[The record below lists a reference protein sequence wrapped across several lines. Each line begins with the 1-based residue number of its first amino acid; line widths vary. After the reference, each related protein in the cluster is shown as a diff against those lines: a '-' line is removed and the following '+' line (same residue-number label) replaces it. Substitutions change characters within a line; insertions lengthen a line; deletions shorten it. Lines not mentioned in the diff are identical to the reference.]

1 MPWSRSRRI
10 RFSTSATWRTLIAAV
25 GSSISTIFGS
35 ESRVRAMATAWRWP
49 PDICLTRSR
58 GRVSDFSS
66 LKSSPAR
73 RYMRAIVEDADRADA
88 LAQLAPEKDV
98 GGGRE
103 IVAEREVLI
112 DDLDAVLAR
121 LDRPVEMHL
130 LAVDRRCCRARAGSC
145 RR

>member
-1 MPWSRSRRI
+1 M

-73 RYMRAIVEDADRADA
+73 RYMRGIVEDAHRPDA
-88 LAQLAPEKDV
+88 LAQLAAEEDI
-98 GGGRE
+98 GGRRQ

-121 LDRPVEMHL
+121 FDRAMEMHL
-130 LAVDRRCCRARAGSC
+130 PC

>member
-1 MPWSRSRRI
+1 M
-10 RFSTSATWRTLIAAV
+10 
-25 GSSISTIFGS
+25 
-35 ESRVRAMATAWRWP
+35 RAIATACRWP

-73 RYMRAIVEDADRADA
+73 RYMVGIVEDADRADA

-98 GGGRE
+98 GGGGQ
-103 IVAEREVLI
+103 IVAEREILI

-130 LAVDRRCCRARAGSC
+130 LAVDR
-145 RR
+145 